1 MRRFTGGQSV
11 ANGTYWNLK
20 YGGLAEIRDE
30 GVLPGG
36 CDTKYYRIPFVFIP
50 FLALVLGGFYVIFL
64 PIIMIT
70 MATYLLGKRIFGG
83 ILSQAGRSIYFGW
96 RPTEAYLSGKNK
108 KKEAGD
114 TKTE

>member
-83 ILSQAGRSIYFGW
+83 ILSQTGRSIYFGW